1 MNIVNRVIMIVVS
14 LIVFVFGATTFLLLT
29 GTVVPANQ
37 TLRDV
42 LSLYRALQAIAL
54 LRGASSNTAIII
66 ALVVALIGLA
76 VFIFEIWGPI
86 RRLAG
91 SDRSKRYVV
100 RQDALGRVTVDRAM
114 VQNWVQHEAETIP
127 GVVHA
132 EPDVRDGKDGLR
144 VDTRASI
151 AWDASAPGVGQAL
164 QERIKD
170 SVQAHLGLPVAEV
183 RVSAQTAP
191 LAKEAPRRRV
201 E

>member
-1 MNIVNRVIMIVVS
+1 
-14 LIVFVFGATTFLLLT
+14 
-29 GTVVPANQ
+29 
-37 TLRDV
+37 
-42 LSLYRALQAIAL
+42 
-54 LRGASSNTAIII
+54 
-66 ALVVALIGLA
+66 
-76 VFIFEIWGPI
+76 
-86 RRLAG
+86 
-91 SDRSKRYVV
+91 
-100 RQDALGRVTVDRAM
+100 VDRTM

-132 EPDVRDGKDGLR
+132 EPDVRDGKDGLH

-151 AWDASAPGVGQAL
+151 AWDADAPGVGQAL

-183 RVSAQTAP
+183 RVAAQTAP